1 MRNTAAPDASLQV
14 RQIVAASGSSFV
26 HGMRVLSGKR
36 RAAIFAVYAFCRTV
50 DDIADGP
57 GDPGGKEARLRAWHD
72 EIDAVFRG
80 APRTAIGTEL
90 ARAAERFALPRSE
103 FERVLLGMEMDLVP
117 MVAPDM
123 AVLDR
128 YVRCVAGAVGLLSM
142 RIFGCWCG
150 EPSHRFALSLATAM
164 QLTNILRDVEED
176 AALGRIYLPR
186 EVLAE
191 ARVLPEPT
199 AIAANPGLALAR
211 RRLGAVARSAFAS
224 ADAEARHHSRWRL
237 LPALLMMG
245 PYERL
250 LTSMEAD
257 WSRRPARRAGW
268 RKLVDGARCAGRVA
282 LP

>member
-1 MRNTAAPDASLQV
+1 MRDSRAPDAARQV
-14 RQIVAASGSSFV
+14 RQIVAASGSTFV
-26 HGMRVLSGKR
+26 HGMQVLSGER

-57 GDPGGKEARLRAWHD
+57 GDPDGKEARLRGWHD

-80 APRTAIGTEL
+80 GPRTAIGTEL
-90 ARAAERFALPRSE
+90 ARAAERFSLPREE
-103 FERVLLGMEMDLVP
+103 FERVIHGMEMDLSP
-117 MVAPDM
+117 MVGPEM

-142 RIFGCWCG
+142 RIFGCWRG
-150 EPSHRFALSLATAM
+150 EPSQRFALSLATAM

-176 AALGRIYLPR
+176 AAQGRIYLPR
-186 EVLAE
+186 EMLAE
-191 ARVLPEPT
+191 ARVAPEPT
-199 AIAANPGLALAR
+199 AVAAAPGLAHAR
-211 RRLGAVARSAFAS
+211 RRLGEVARSAFAS
-224 ADAEARHHSRWRL
+224 AAAEVRHHSRWRL

-250 LTSMEAD
+250 LASMEAD
-257 WSRRPARRAGW
+257 WSRRPPRTSGW